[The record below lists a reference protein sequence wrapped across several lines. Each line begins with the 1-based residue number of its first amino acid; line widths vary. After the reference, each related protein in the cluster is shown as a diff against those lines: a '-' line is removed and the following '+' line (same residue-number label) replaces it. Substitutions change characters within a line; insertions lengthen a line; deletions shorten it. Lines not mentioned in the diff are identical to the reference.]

1 MLWSGSTFTKR
12 SNSLTGIA
20 QLGVI
25 IGLVAIAAL
34 LVVPPELSGADECCG
49 VPAIALT
56 RGRTGYN
63 PDSNDRSKLANI
75 PQDTGPQ
82 VGMLVVM
89 RLRVGTFA
97 ATAGCPS
104 VLKSSCALRC

>member
-1 MLWSGSTFTKR
+1 M
-12 SNSLTGIA
+12 
-20 QLGVI
+20 GVI

-34 LVVPPELSGADECCG
+34 LVVPPELSSADEPCG

-63 PDSNDRSKLANI
+63 PDSNSRSKLANI
-75 PQDTGPQ
+75 PQDTGAQ
-82 VGMLVVM
+82 VGMLVGM

-97 ATAGCPS
+97 ATADS
-104 VLKSSCALRC
+104 RSILKSCRALRC